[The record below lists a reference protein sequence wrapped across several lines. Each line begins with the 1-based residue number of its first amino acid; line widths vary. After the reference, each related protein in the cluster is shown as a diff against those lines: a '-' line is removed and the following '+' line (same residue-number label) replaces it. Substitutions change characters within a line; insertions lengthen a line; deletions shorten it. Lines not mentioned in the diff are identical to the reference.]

1 MKINRNFRTRKWDS
15 AKASVSELRGFAAR
29 DESETKLRA
38 TEEEHTT
45 LAEFKTGEGLK
56 QPLQRVTAAM
66 NSVQAVIKLRENQ
79 KELRFTNGLCEG
91 SRV

>member
-1 MKINRNFRTRKWDS
+1 M
-15 AKASVSELRGFAAR
+15 SELRCFAAR